1 MNRSD
6 ILGAALGLID
16 GQRQKD
22 YGPVEDNFRRI
33 TVGVNLIAEEA
44 LRTHGRVTRE
54 HYALMMIWMKM
65 ARLLETIDHAD
76 SWIDICGYAALGG
89 EMATKGQDDGQA
101 D

>member
-1 MNRSD
+1 VNRSD

-16 GQRQKD
+16 GQRQAD

-33 TVGVNLIAEEA
+33 SVGVNLIAEEA
-44 LRTHGRVTRE
+44 MRTHGRVTKE
-54 HYALMMIWMKM
+54 HCALIMLWVKM

-89 EMATKGQDDGQA
+89 EMAMKGQDDGQA

>member
-6 ILGAALGLID
+6 ILAAALGLID
-16 GQRQKD
+16 GPRRSD
-22 YGPVEDNFRRI
+22 YGPVEDSFRR
-33 TVGVNLIAEEA
+33 TSVGVNLIAEEA

-54 HYALMMIWMKM
+54 HYALMMIWVKM

-76 SWIDICGYAALGG
+76 SWVDICGYAALGG
-89 EMATKGQDDGQA
+89 SIATKGQGDGQA

>member
-44 LRTHGRVTRE
+44 MRTHGMVTRE
-54 HYALMMIWMKM
+54 HHCLMMIWMKM